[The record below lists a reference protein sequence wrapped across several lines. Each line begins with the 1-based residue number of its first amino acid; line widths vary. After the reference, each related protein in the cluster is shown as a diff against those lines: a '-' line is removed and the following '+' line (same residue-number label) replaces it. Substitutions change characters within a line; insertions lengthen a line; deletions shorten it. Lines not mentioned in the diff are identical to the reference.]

1 MTVAKKSSKKSA
13 PKGRWI
19 VHNLLLISTISA
31 VFLGLAFGCVGRLA
45 EPSKTTVQLVGFPGE
60 VIFWIFKI

>member
-1 MTVAKKSSKKSA
+1 MTLAKKSSKKTA

-19 VHNLLLISTISA
+19 IHNLLLISTISA

-60 VIFWIFKI
+60 VIFLDF